1 MSVTEQEDHEG
12 DPIDAAI
19 GPGSVE
25 VGLWQGRLILFQRIA
40 GGFMLFKGL
49 TYWAALLGTGD
60 GAGSSFTDMPVDA
73 QMVTIFFAVI
83 DLVTGV
89 ALWLGSGWGSM
100 LWLIMAGLQVMA
112 GIAVVNLSGFTVLL
126 TMIQLL
132 FVAGYVLLRFMMQAE
147 ASQRR

>member
-1 MSVTEQEDHEG
+1 MTVTDEDHEG

-25 VGLWQGRLILFQRIA
+25 VGLWQGRLVQFQRAA
-40 GGFMLFKGL
+40 GGFMLLKGL
-49 TYWAALLGTGD
+49 TYWMTLLGTGD
-60 GAGSSFTDMPVDA
+60 GVGSAFGEMPVDT
-73 QMVTIFFAVI
+73 QVVTIFFAVI

-100 LWLIMAGLQVMA
+100 LWLIMSGAQVFA
-112 GIAVVNLSGFTVLL
+112 DIVVEELSGFTVLL
-126 TMIQLL
+126 TMIQMI
-132 FVAGYVLLRFMMQAE
+132 FVAGYVYLRFMVQQE

>member
-1 MSVTEQEDHEG
+1 MSVTDEDHEG

-25 VGLWQGRLILFQRIA
+25 VGLWQARLTLFQRIA

-49 TYWAALLGTGD
+49 TYWTVLLGTGD
-60 GAGSSFTDMPVDA
+60 GVGSAFYAMPLDA
-73 QMVTIFFAVI
+73 QVVTIFFAVI

-112 GIAVVNLSGFTVLL
+112 GIVVVDLSGFTVLL

-132 FVAGYVLLRFMMQAE
+132 FVAGYVLLRFMVQAE
-147 ASQRR
+147 ASERR